1 MGSQRVGHN
10 WACACTHTHT
20 HSHIA
25 SPDASG
31 AFETVCQPCIS
42 QLWVSQPSQTEQ
54 IPIRS
59 FPLKCLLPQKGTT
72 IPSYMSFLGGSD
84 RKESVCNAGDPSSI
98 LVLGRSPGEGNG
110 KPLQSSCLENPME
123 EDPGSL
129 KPMGSQRVRHG
140 WVTNI
145 LPSIA
150 FSSHCLSTTELWDPA
165 S

>member
-1 MGSQRVGHN
+1 MDRGAWPTIVHGVTKSQTQLSMCMHTHTH
-10 WACACTHTHT
+10 THTHT

-31 AFETVCQPCIS
+31 AFETVCQPYIS

-59 FPLKCLLPQKGTT
+59 FPLECLLSQKGTT
-72 IPSYMSFLGGSD
+72 IPSSMSFLGGSD
-84 RKESVCNAGDPSSI
+84 RKESVCNAGDLSSI

-129 KPMGSQRVRHG
+129 RPWGHKESDM
-140 WVTNI
+140 
-145 LPSIA
+145 A
-150 FSSHCLSTTELWDPA
+150 E
-165 S
+165 